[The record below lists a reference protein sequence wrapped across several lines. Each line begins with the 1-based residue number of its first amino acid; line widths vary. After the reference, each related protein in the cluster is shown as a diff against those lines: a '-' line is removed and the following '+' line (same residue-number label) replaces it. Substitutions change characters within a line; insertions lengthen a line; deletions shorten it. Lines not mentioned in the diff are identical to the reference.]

1 VALKIVRPSLHVHL
15 VEQNA
20 KKAAFLSEIVR
31 TLELPNVHVH
41 RTSYESLSPEVG
53 RFDFVTSRALG
64 EYKKLLKWSAERL
77 ERSDGT
83 VVLWLGVE
91 EANKLSREIGWSWK
105 KTVLIPGSRQRVILV
120 GAPTAESL
128 VSSRKQGR

>member
-1 VALKIVRPSLHVHL
+1 M
-15 VEQNA
+15 
-20 KKAAFLSEIVR
+20 KACR
-31 TLELPNVHVH
+31 QK
-41 RTSYESLSPEVG
+41 VG

-91 EANKLSREIGWSWK
+91 EANKLSREIDGLGK

-120 GAPTAESL
+120 GRSDRRIA
-128 VSSRKQGR
+128 RIK